1 MTGLTVVLCTVR
13 QILLIVTKHADIG
26 TITMTNDGGA
36 HHVTLVEIR
45 EENETLSKHAT
56 E

>member
-1 MTGLTVVLCTVR
+1 MTDLTVVLCTVR

-26 TITMTNDGGA
+26 TITMTA
-36 HHVTLVEIR
+36 PHHVTLVEIR